1 MGNRVMDR
9 ERASKANMRVNLAL
23 LGGLS
28 AADAERG
35 QVIVMDVHDRM
46 VAGIAS
52 LKKRHGESGFVF
64 RSARVKEVNFTS
76 IVMGDTLEYVYDN
89 EDSVIPLG
97 VMLPVVSYLALLEYG
112 ARPSDTVTLDDR
124 TATVDDLFLQQQYWP
139 LIETAV
145 DFIPDG
151 METLNAMLYR
161 LYFLIMPDK
170 PHTTEQLKDISI
182 KYPLQAL
189 EWISD
194 LAQGKGLAS
203 VFLPDS
209 DHPVEPR
216 ESIVMLQ
223 QLLQRSGAQAMNE
236 VEGDA
241 QTPVCGFSYV
251 TVPDEQHCR
260 DIAFCG
266 YFPAD
271 NPKYSIIVW
280 LRQENLPDEL
290 KGEYKPELGDC
301 AASVCKQLVD
311 YMMSI

>member
-1 MGNRVMDR
+1 
-9 ERASKANMRVNLAL
+9 
-23 LGGLS
+23 
-28 AADAERG
+28 
-35 QVIVMDVHDRM
+35 
-46 VAGIAS
+46 
-52 LKKRHGESGFVF
+52 
-64 RSARVKEVNFTS
+64 
-76 IVMGDTLEYVYDN
+76 
-89 EDSVIPLG
+89 
-97 VMLPVVSYLALLEYG
+97 
-112 ARPSDTVTLDDR
+112 
-124 TATVDDLFLQQQYWP
+124 
-139 LIETAV
+139 
-145 DFIPDG
+145 

-161 LYFLIMPDK
+161 LYFLLMPEK
-170 PHTTEQLKDISI
+170 PHTTEQLKDLSI
-182 KYPLQAL
+182 KFPLQVL
-189 EWISD
+189 NWISD
-194 LAQGKGLAS
+194 LAVGKGLAS